1 MGLKSISAQHMAL
14 GPRLFVLFFFSFAIK
29 PDLLLLFFSKLERKR
44 HIGNDI
50 VNLVFLDGTPEE
62 MAAFSP
68 NCIKSQ
74 FTRITY
80 LLAYIFMDIAYSVVS
95 H

>member
-1 MGLKSISAQHMAL
+1 MTRVISSKYSGVSIVVCCCCLQ
-14 GPRLFVLFFFSFAIK
+14 
-29 PDLLLLFFSKLERKR
+29 LERKR

-50 VNLVFLDGTPEE
+50 VNIVFLDGTPEE

-74 FTRITY
+74 FTRMT
-80 LLAYIFMDIAYSVVS
+80 IF
-95 H
+95 